1 MGLSRSRFELMSIE
15 QQVTL
20 LTRDAN
26 RTADEVETLRAEIN
40 ARFDA
45 LERRFDERFDG
56 LEQRFSRLET
66 DVRQIIDLL
75 QRNSQS

>member
-1 MGLSRSRFELMSIE
+1 MSIE

-40 ARFDA
+40 VRFDA
-45 LERRFDERFDG
+45 VERKFDERFDSLEQRFDG
-56 LEQRFSRLET
+56 LEQRFSRLEM
-66 DVRQIIDLL
+66 DVRQIIALL
-75 QRNSQS
+75 QRDAQS